1 MVDGRIEKE
10 IHTLVVGAGPAG
22 LAVGAVLRLGGVSFS
37 IIEKSDKVGYA
48 WHNHYERVHLHTV
61 KQLSALPFMPFPKN
75 YPRYVPRQLLIEYFE
90 AYAKNFSLVPYFNQP
105 ANSIRKENDFWIT
118 ETPETI
124 YKSKK
129 LIMATGYNHSPL
141 KPIWDGMKEF
151 QGQILH
157 SSDYKNGKSF
167 FGKRVLVV
175 GIGNTGGEIAIDLFE
190 SGAKV
195 SISVRSPVRIVP
207 REIWGTP
214 MQYSALLF
222 SFLPPK
228 FGDFLS
234 KTILGLVVSDYSK
247 YGLVTPN
254 YGTISQL
261 KYQEKVP
268 LIDIGTVSL
277 IKQGVISVVPEIQS
291 FKKNSIL
298 FKNGKEENFDVIL
311 LATGYRSGLESIMSG
326 YPELFNEK
334 GYPNV
339 RGSESELSGLYF
351 LGFNNHVGGFL
362 RNIGIEAK
370 KIGKKIS
377 KEYPN

>member
-1 MVDGRIEKE
+1 MVDGRTEKE
-10 IHTLVVGAGPAG
+10 IHTLVIGGGPAG

-37 IIEKSDKVGYA
+37 IIEKNDKVGYA

-90 AYAKNFSLVPYFNQP
+90 AYAKKFSLVPYFNQP
-105 ANSIRKENDFWIT
+105 AKSIHKENDTWIT

-129 LIMATGYNHSPL
+129 LILATGYNHSPL
-141 KPIWDGMKEF
+141 KPTWDGMKEF

-157 SSDYKNGKSF
+157 SSDYRNGKSF
-167 FGKRVLVV
+167 LGKRVLVV

-207 REIWGTP
+207 REIWGVP

-228 FGDFLS
+228 LGDYLS
-234 KTILGLVVSDYSK
+234 KTILGFVVPDYSK

-277 IKQGVISVVPEIQS
+277 IKQGVISVVPEIQT
-291 FKKNSIL
+291 FKKDSIL
-298 FKNGKEENFDVIL
+298 FKNGKEEKFDVVL

-326 YPELFNEK
+326 YSELFNEK
-334 GYPNV
+334 GYPKI

>member
-1 MVDGRIEKE
+1 
-10 IHTLVVGAGPAG
+10 
-22 LAVGAVLRLGGVSFS
+22 
-37 IIEKSDKVGYA
+37 
-48 WHNHYERVHLHTV
+48 
-61 KQLSALPFMPFPKN
+61 
-75 YPRYVPRQLLIEYFE
+75 
-90 AYAKNFSLVPYFNQP
+90 
-105 ANSIRKENDFWIT
+105 
-118 ETPETI
+118 
-124 YKSKK
+124 
-129 LIMATGYNHSPL
+129 
-141 KPIWDGMKEF
+141 MKEF

-157 SSDYKNGKSF
+157 SSDYRNGKSF
-167 FGKRVLVV
+167 LGKRVLVI

-207 REIWGTP
+207 REIWGVP

-228 FGDFLS
+228 LGDYLS
-234 KTILGLVVSDYSK
+234 KTILGFVVPDYSK

-277 IKQGVISVVPEIQS
+277 IKQGVISVVPEIQT
-291 FKKNSIL
+291 FKKTSIL
-298 FKNGKEENFDVIL
+298 FKNGKEEKFDVVL

-326 YPELFNEK
+326 YSELFNEK
-334 GYPNV
+334 GYPKI
-339 RGSESELSGLYF
+339 RGSETELSGLYF

>member
-1 MVDGRIEKE
+1 MTDTASTKE
-10 IHTLVVGAGPAG
+10 IHTLIIGGGPSG

-37 IIEKSDKVGYA
+37 IIEKFDKVGYA

-61 KQLSALPFMPFPKN
+61 KQLSALPYMPYPAN
-75 YPRYVPRQLLIEYFE
+75 YPRYVPRKLLIEYFE
-90 AYAKNFSLVPYFNQP
+90 AYSKKFSLVPYFNQP
-105 ANSIRKENDFWIT
+105 AKSIKREGEYWIT
-118 ETPETI
+118 ETPDVI

-129 LIMATGYNHSPL
+129 LIVATGYNHSPL
-141 KPIWDGMKEF
+141 SPKWEGVENF

-157 SSDYKNGKSF
+157 SKDYRNGKEF
-167 FGKRVLVV
+167 LGKRVLVV

-195 SISVRSPVRIVP
+195 SICVRGPVRIVP

-228 FGDFLS
+228 MGDYLS
-234 KTILGLVVSDYSK
+234 KTILGMILPDYSK
-247 YGLVTPN
+247 YGLVTPEF
-254 YGTISQL
+254 GTISQL

-268 LIDIGTVSL
+268 LIDVGTVSL
-277 IKQGVISVVPEIQS
+277 IKQGAITVVPEILK
-291 FKKNSIL
+291 FNKDSIQ
-298 FKNGKEENFDVIL
+298 FKNGTEEKFDVVL
-311 LATGYRSGLESIMSG
+311 LATGYRSGLESFFSG

-334 GYPNV
+334 GYPKI
-339 RGSESELSGLYF
+339 RGRETELPGLYF

-370 KIGKKIS
+370 RIGKKIA

>member
-1 MVDGRIEKE
+1 MDETGIPKE
-10 IHTLVVGAGPAG
+10 IHTLIVGGGPAG

-37 IIEKSDKVGYA
+37 IIEKNDKVGYA

-61 KQLSALPFMPFPKN
+61 KQLSAFPFMPFPAN
-75 YPRYVPRQLLIEYFE
+75 YPRYVPRQLFIEYME
-90 AYAKNFSLVPYFNQP
+90 DYAKKFSLVPYFNQP
-105 ANSIRKENDFWIT
+105 AKAIHRDGDFWIT
-118 ETPETI
+118 ETPEVI

-129 LIMATGYNHSPL
+129 IIIATGYNHSPL
-141 KPIWDGMKEF
+141 SPKWDGIENF
-151 QGQILH
+151 QGQFLH
-157 SSDYKNGKSF
+157 SKDYRNGKSF
-167 FGKRVLVV
+167 LGKRVLVV

-195 SISVRSPVRIVP
+195 SICVRSPVRIVP

-228 FGDFLS
+228 IGDYLS
-234 KTILGLVVSDYSK
+234 KTILGMIVPDYSK
-247 YGLVTPN
+247 YGLVTPEF
-254 YGTISQL
+254 GTISQL

-268 LIDIGTVSL
+268 LIDVGTVSL
-277 IKQGVISVVPEIQS
+277 IKQGAISVVPEIQT
-291 FKKNSIL
+291 FNRDSIL
-298 FKNGKEENFDVIL
+298 FKNGKEEKFDVVL
-311 LATGYRSGLESIMSG
+311 LATGYRSGLESIFSG
-326 YPELFNEK
+326 NSELFNEK
-334 GYPNV
+334 GYPKI
-339 RGSESELSGLYF
+339 RGSETDLPGLYF

-370 KIGKKIS
+370 KIGKKIV